1 MSVLANDEIY
11 ANRIFLN
18 SVLPLLKVIV
28 EEMPVFGKLW
38 EGVDAV
44 CQVSALG
51 PEEKV
56 GTHFLIEEGKWTV
69 KRGIYEGNPHVELEF
84 PSVSALNLFFQGK
97 SKKLPKMKGWYRLGL
112 FLKFMRTLLKMAA
125 LLGMEEPPENEE
137 EKALL
142 VKMYFYLLSAGI
154 SQLNKAGHPEISSW
168 IKMSP
173 DRVYAWEVETH
184 PGCSAYMRVKAG
196 KSKACRGIY
205 QRSKPFFTMRF
216 ANLDSALGILMSI
229 DDMIE
234 ATVKGRIKMVGS
246 PEYGARIGDYM
257 LIVGDY
263 AK

>member
-1 MSVLANDEIY
+1 MSDSGNDEVY

-28 EEMPVFGKLW
+28 EDVPVFGKLW
-38 EGVDAV
+38 ERVSAV

-51 PEEKV
+51 SDGKV
-56 GTHFLIEEGKWTV
+56 GTHFIIEEGQWTV
-69 KRGIYEGNPHVELEF
+69 KRGIYEGNIHVELEF
-84 PSVSALNLFFQGK
+84 ASLNSLNLFFQGK
-97 SKKLPKMKGWYRLGL
+97 SKSLPKMRGWYRLGL

-125 LLGMEEPPENEE
+125 LLGMENPPEKEE
-137 EKALL
+137 DKALL

-154 SQLNKAGHPEISSW
+154 SQLNKAGHPDISGW

-184 PGCSAYMRVKAG
+184 PECSAYMRIKAG
-196 KSKACRGIY
+196 KSKACRGVY
-205 QRSKPFFTMRF
+205 KRSKPFFTMRF
-216 ANLDSALGILMSI
+216 TDLDSALGILMSI